1 MAITAYSTCVVTN
14 RTVFGNK
21 RVVIGYL
28 TFANDTWP
36 SGGVA
41 FTGADVGIGGI
52 DYMDIGAASLNYYYD
67 YTAGKVN
74 GYLCTVAGNA
84 AAKANGQT
92 IAAETVYFM
101 IIGHGK
107 G

>member
-36 SGGVA
+36 NGGVS
-41 FTGADVGIGGI
+41 FSGSDIGIGGI
-52 DYMDIGAASLNYYYD
+52 DYVQLAPASLNYYYD
-67 YTAGKVN
+67 YSAKKVN

-92 IAAETVYFM
+92 IAADTVYFM
-101 IIGHGK
+101 VIGHGA